1 MKCRNAKKL
10 VFDFIDGLDNDKDR
24 LELEQH
30 LSQCPECDKLASQL
44 ARSMDLLHR
53 TPQEKTSENFA
64 WKFRL
69 KLNQER
75 NAVRGRY
82 VSHSTLF
89 RSWNLRYVAT
99 AVSAFAVVLTVGLLA
114 VKSEIF
120 VVPTVDRGAD
130 SSIDIAETPDAAD
143 AGGREGLT
151 VADNQT
157 NVGNVEEPARV
168 SVETTNPGVRPPR
181 LRFNLRNRSTV
192 PRLTSQNS
200 PAGIVSAP
208 GPGLIDAP
216 AVLTIAELDSL
227 IGKQLEGM
235 TTEQKIRY
243 LNHSMRIISM
253 RLLQTDPGYGR
264 DQR

>member
-30 LSQCPECDKLASQL
+30 LALCPECDKLASQL
-44 ARSMDLLHR
+44 TRSMDLLHR

-64 WKFRL
+64 WKVRL

-75 NAVRGRY
+75 NAVRERN
-82 VSHSTLF
+82 VSHVTLF

-114 VKSEIF
+114 VNSELSEL
-120 VVPTVDRGAD
+120 PTMDRGAEP
-130 SSIDIAETPDAAD
+130 STEMAKTPDAAD
-143 AGGREGLT
+143 AGAREGLA
-151 VADNQT
+151 VADNRA
-157 NVGNVEEPARV
+157 NAGNVEQPTRTSTESASPKIQ
-168 SVETTNPGVRPPR
+168 PPR

-192 PRLTSQNS
+192 PQLTSQNS
-200 PAGIVSAP
+200 PDGIVSAP

-216 AVLTIAELDSL
+216 AILTVAELDSL
-227 IGKQLEGM
+227 VGEQLKGM
-235 TTEQKIRY
+235 TDEQKIRY

-253 RLLQTDPGYGR
+253 RLLEAGGYR
-264 DQR
+264 TNQR